1 MKSLNAYLPTLP
13 KLSQETIATLAAI
26 IISAVIVAN
35 VPALKRLVKEYE
47 S

>member
-1 MKSLNAYLPTLP
+1 MNKYLPSLP
-13 KLSQETIATLAAI
+13 KLSQETLATLAAI

-35 VPALKRLVKEYE
+35 VPALKRLVKDYE

>member
-1 MKSLNAYLPTLP
+1 MSKYLPSLP
-13 KLSQETIATLAAI
+13 KLSQETLATLAAI

-35 VPALKRLVKEYE
+35 VPALKRLVKDYE